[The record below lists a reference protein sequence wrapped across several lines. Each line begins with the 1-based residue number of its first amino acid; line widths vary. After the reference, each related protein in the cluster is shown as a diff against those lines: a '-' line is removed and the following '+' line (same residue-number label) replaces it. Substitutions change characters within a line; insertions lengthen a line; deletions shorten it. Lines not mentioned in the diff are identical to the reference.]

1 MWACL
6 DDGDGHVDGG
16 GDDGGNG
23 DGDGDVEKLF
33 MDQKVSS
40 LQVSC
45 GLALASR
52 LQIILR
58 TSLDIASL
66 QVFMSLSL
74 FDIGNANLV
83 FLLLSVTSNLNIISL
98 WDDGFIRKCCNDR
111 KTLLWAYLSLSLSL
125 LWVTSSLNIIRNCC
139 HDRTALLWAFLQRG
153 TGRTNLKK
161 GFLKNDFHSL

>member
-1 MWACL
+1 M
-6 DDGDGHVDGG
+6 
-16 GDDGGNG
+16 
-23 DGDGDVEKLF
+23 
-33 MDQKVSS
+33 SS

-83 FLLLSVTSNLNIISL
+83 FLLLSVTSNLYIISL
-98 WDDGFIRKCCNDR
+98 RDEGFIRNER
-111 KTLLWAYLSLSLSL
+111 KTLLLS
-125 LWVTSSLNIIRNCC
+125 NINI
-139 HDRTALLWAFLQRG
+139 
-153 TGRTNLKK
+153 
-161 GFLKNDFHSL
+161 

>member
-1 MWACL
+1 
-6 DDGDGHVDGG
+6 
-16 GDDGGNG
+16 
-23 DGDGDVEKLF
+23 

-83 FLLLSVTSNLNIISL
+83 FLLLSVTSNLYIISL
-98 WDDGFIRKCCNDR
+98 RDEGFIRNER